1 LGAAIRTYGLS
12 KRFGTTDALAD
23 LNLEVPLWQAN
34 DGVHGSPRE
43 WALRPWIRAV
53 RDASLARMDD
63 QRAKTVLLVD
73 LDATERD
80 HLGKALEDAGFQ
92 VLGCPG
98 PSFPDYTCVGAREG
112 DCPLVEHADAV
123 VLDLW
128 TRGDEL
134 GFGTSGEEL
143 LELYVSSGRPV
154 VSLGPG
160 GQLTDPTAEERVIRL
175 DEHPE
180 AERVVAAVRRLPPA
194 A

>member
-1 LGAAIRTYGLS
+1 M
-12 KRFGTTDALAD
+12 
-23 LNLEVPLWQAN
+23 N
-34 DGVHGSPRE
+34 
-43 WALRPWIRAV
+43 
-53 RDASLARMDD
+53 D

-73 LDATERD
+73 LDAPERD
-80 HLGKALEDAGFQ
+80 RLGEALEHGGFQ

-112 DCPLVEHADAV
+112 YCPLVEHADAV

-134 GFGTSGEEL
+134 GLGTSGEEL

-160 GQLTDPTAEERVIRL
+160 GQLTDPTEEERVIRL
-175 DEHPE
+175 DAHPDP
-180 AERVVAAVRRLPPA
+180 ERAVGAVRRLPPA
-194 A
+194 V